1 MFKTLLASQPTF
13 PVSNQSALLALLF
26 HAFVLVIAARAT
38 AHPAV
43 RMVRLARD
51 TVMLELPNTP
61 VDRRTAA
68 DRSVPLDLP
77 AAPTSH
83 ALLELPLV
91 PLSAVALP
99 AVQTGKLDIRA
110 LTGPGP
116 PTESGS
122 SRNEPALSTLSGT
135 VPDSLPVL
143 EGSLEP
149 RYPEQLARTGMS
161 GLVDLEYEVDSSGGV
176 NPSSIRAIRSTHP
189 AFAIS
194 ASEAI
199 RHARFRPARRL
210 GEPVSVIVRQRIR
223 FQNR

>member
-1 MFKTLLASQPTF
+1 
-13 PVSNQSALLALLF
+13 
-26 HAFVLVIAARAT
+26 
-38 AHPAV
+38 
-43 RMVRLARD
+43 
-51 TVMLELPNTP
+51 
-61 VDRRTAA
+61 
-68 DRSVPLDLP
+68 
-77 AAPTSH
+77 
-83 ALLELPLV
+83 
-91 PLSAVALP
+91 
-99 AVQTGKLDIRA
+99 
-110 LTGPGP
+110 
-116 PTESGS
+116 
-122 SRNEPALSTLSGT
+122 
-135 VPDSLPVL
+135 VL

-210 GEPVSVIVRQRIR
+210 GKPVSVIVRQRIR